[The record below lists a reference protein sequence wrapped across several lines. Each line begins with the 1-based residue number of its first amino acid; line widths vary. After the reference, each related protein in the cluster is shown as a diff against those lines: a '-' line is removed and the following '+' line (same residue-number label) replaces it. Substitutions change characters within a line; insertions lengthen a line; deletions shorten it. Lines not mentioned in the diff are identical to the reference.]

1 MNNRFYSS
9 RSLRLTHVS
18 RRPSLPLAVLLSLLP
33 AAAGAAGSFIYG
45 TPSGCLVVFGQSLP
59 DHTHPKWDGS
69 CAGGYANGDGVLSV
83 LDRSGHV
90 VDSRRVSMR
99 NGIPPRGPD
108 FRLPPPGSAPATATP
123 TAPPAPPL
131 TDRVAANEGTCRVN
145 LQYLSARL
153 PVFADRSI
161 AEIRNQ
167 IIQTDIRTTI
177 DQAKAQGFN
186 ASSAVDASL
195 KQAREH
201 DLVARQ
207 GAECAADVSAWGG
220 SDEEFYQA
228 IASGRIDRSIA
239 CQSSIRNSCL
249 CEGLIN
255 KMAAAGSRAVAA
267 AMQCLAKNG
276 QW

>member
-1 MNNRFYSS
+1 MSNRSCNVRPTPWS
-9 RSLRLTHVS
+9 RL
-18 RRPSLPLAVLLSLLP
+18 SLPLTALLSLLP
-33 AAAGAAGSFIYG
+33 ADAGAAGSFIYG
-45 TPSGCLVVFGQSLP
+45 TPSGCLVVLGQSLP
-59 DHTHPKWDGS
+59 DHIHPKWDGS
-69 CAGGYANGDGVLSV
+69 CTGGYASGDGMLSV
-83 LDRSGHV
+83 LDRSGNI
-90 VDSRRVSMR
+90 VDSRRTSMK

-108 FRLPPPGSAPATATP
+108 FRLPPPGSATAPATPAASS
-123 TAPPAPPL
+123 APPVA
-131 TDRVAANEGTCRVN
+131 DRVAANEGTCRMN

-161 AEIRNQ
+161 ADIRTQ
-167 IIQTDIRTTI
+167 IVQTDIRTTI

-239 CQSSIRNSCL
+239 CQSSIRNSCI
-249 CEGLIN
+249 CAGLIN
-255 KMAAAGSRAVAA
+255 KMAAAGSRAIAA

>member
-1 MNNRFYSS
+1 MNKRS
-9 RSLRLTHVS
+9 RNLLPSRPTYPSRL
-18 RRPSLPLAVLLSLLP
+18 SLPLTALLSLLP
-33 AAAGAAGSFIYG
+33 AGASAAGSFIYG
-45 TPSGCLVVFGQSLP
+45 TPSGCLVVLSQSLP
-59 DHTHPKWDGS
+59 DHIHPRWDGS
-69 CAGGYANGDGVLSV
+69 CAGGYASGDGVLSV
-83 LDRSGHV
+83 LDRSGNI
-90 VDSRRVSMR
+90 VDSRRTSMKS
-99 NGIPPRGPD
+99 GIPPRGPD
-108 FRLPPPGSAPATATP
+108 FRLPPPGSTPAQA
-123 TAPPAPPL
+123 APPVA
-131 TDRVAANEGTCRVN
+131 DRVAANEGTCRMN

-161 AEIRNQ
+161 TEIRNQ
-167 IIQTDIRTTI
+167 IVQTDIRTTI
-177 DQAKAQGFN
+177 AQAKGQGFN

-249 CEGLIN
+249 CAGLIN
-255 KMAAAGSRAVAA
+255 KMAAAGSRAIAA

>member
-1 MNNRFYSS
+1 MSKHSS
-9 RSLRLTHVS
+9 GAMPAPQTWLGSAL
-18 RRPSLPLAVLLSLLP
+18 PSLLAALLVLSPPDLR
-33 AAAGAAGSFIYG
+33 AAGNFIYG
-45 TPSGCLVVFGQSLP
+45 TPSGCLVVLGQSLP
-59 DHTHPKWDGS
+59 DHVHPKWEGN
-69 CAGGYANGDGVLSV
+69 CAGGYASGDGVLSI
-83 LDRSGHV
+83 LDNAGTV
-90 VDSRRVSMR
+90 VDSRKASMK
-99 NGIPPRGPD
+99 NGVAPRGPD
-108 FRLPPPGSAPATATP
+108 FRLPPPPAASK
-123 TAPPAPPL
+123 APPAAAPA
-131 TDRVAANEGTCRVN
+131 VAPAAERSASNDAACRMN

-153 PVFADRSI
+153 PAFADRSI

-167 IIQTDIRTTI
+167 IIQTDVRSTI
-177 DQAKAQGFN
+177 NQAKAQGFN
-186 ASSAVDASL
+186 ASSAVDVSL

-228 IASGRIDRSIA
+228 IASGRIDRSIG
-239 CQSSIRNSCL
+239 CESSIRNSCL
-249 CEGLIN
+249 CAGLIN